1 MPPGSPT
8 GWRVSDGLPFGSRIV
23 CRCMHVPRVC
33 VGPSAD
39 RCLGSRLR
47 LCVTP
52 PSTRYRFPR
61 LPGAAGRSWRQG
73 RGACALQMRR
83 QPAPAAP
90 RGPSTGERTRVR
102 PACAPRPQRAPRRWK
117 PRLQRKALLS
127 LAGAVLLVSAGQPV
141 PGEPGPAGGG
151 VSARL
156 SPQAVVVVRLRTSLT
171 CAALGLHL

>member
-1 MPPGSPT
+1 MACVRWPSFRKPNSVPLHARPT
-8 GWRVSDGLPFGSRIV
+8 CVCRSIRRQVSGLP
-23 CRCMHVPRVC
+23 
-33 VGPSAD
+33 PSAVCD
-39 RCLGSRLR
+39 AAQHAVQVPASSRRCGAFPAAGSGRLR
-47 LCVTP
+47 P
-52 PSTRYRFPR
+52 ADAPSAGAGCTARPEHRRAHTR
-61 LPGAAGRSWRQG
+61 
-73 RGACALQMRR
+73 
-83 QPAPAAP
+83 AP
-90 RGPSTGERTRVR
+90 RVR